1 MHGNP
6 LLTEERIDRF
16 VRERIVPAVY
26 RDRVALDLTAWTA
39 PGEPVPFAQA
49 LGEHYEPVAVGL
61 AWGAPWSTTW
71 FRVRGQVPA
80 GWPVHG
86 TDVELVIDLGFN
98 KDNPGFQAEGLV
110 WRTDGTTIKGV
121 SPFNQ
126 AVPWSE
132 GTEIDVLVEA
142 AGNPNIASNFGFV
155 PTPYG
160 DLATAGSEP
169 QYELRCVDVALRDVA
184 VYELLADLT
193 ALIGLMK
200 SLPEDSTRR
209 AQLRYGLDRVVDDVD
224 PDDVAGSAAAAR
236 ETLAPLLA
244 SPAASSAHRIVAVGH
259 AHIDSAWLWPLR
271 ETVRKC
277 ARTFSNV
284 LALMDADPDFVFA
297 CSSAQQY
304 SWMKQFYPE
313 LFDRIRKKVAAGQFV
328 PVGGMWVESDTNMPG
343 GEAMARQM
351 VAGKRFFLE
360 EFGVDTQDVWLPDS
374 FGYSGALPQI
384 VRSAGSRWF
393 LSQKLSWNDTDRMPH
408 HTFTWEGI
416 DGSTVLTHFP
426 PVDTYNSDLSA
437 KELLHTEANFEEKG
451 VAASSIAPY
460 GWGDGGGG
468 PTREMV
474 ASAHRFENLEGAPRV
489 ELGSPNTFFE
499 RTEAEFENPPVWTG
513 EMYLEFHRGTY
524 TSQART
530 KAGNRR
536 TEHLLREAE
545 LWAAT
550 AAVQQGAEYPYD
562 ELETLWHTALLHQF
576 HDILPGSSIGW
587 VHRQAEETYADA
599 AEKLE
604 ALIATAAGAAVG
616 QGGTPLLLNAAPHA
630 RSGVAALGAAQ
641 VQASA
646 GEPVELIRET
656 DGTVRVR
663 NGLIDAHLTTGGQL
677 SSLRDLV
684 ADREVIPAGRLA
696 NLLQLHRDTPAKWD
710 AWDIDKEYRR
720 VGTDL
725 LGADSR
731 EVVLETADAVVVRTT
746 RDFGESRLVQ
756 ELTFRRGSAAIEI
769 VTDVDWHERQKLL
782 KLSFPLDVQADRSA
796 AETQFGHV
804 FRPTHANTSW
814 DAARF
819 EICAHRWVH
828 VGEAGYGVSVANDS
842 TYGHDIT
849 RAVGAQGTDVRLSLL
864 RAPIFPDPEADQG
877 RHRFTTVLH
886 PGADIAAAIE
896 DGYRTNL
903 AERVVRGAHAVEPLV
918 TVSNP
923 AVLVESVKLAE
934 DRSGDVIV
942 RLYESLGG
950 RARATVVPSFAVAGA
965 RSVDLLERDVA
976 TPEVSAADDAIELT
990 LRPFQIVTLRLP
1002 RA

>member
-160 DLATAGSEP
+160 ELATAGSEP

-200 SLPEDSTRR
+200 SLPADSTRR
-209 AQLRYGLDRVVDDVD
+209 AQLRYGLDSVVDDVD

-304 SWMKQFYPE
+304 AWMKQFYPE

-550 AAVQQGAEYPYD
+550 ASVQQGADYPYD

-604 ALIATAAGAAVG
+604 SLIATAAGAAVG

-630 RSGVAALGAAQ
+630 RSGVAALGAAP
-641 VQASA
+641 VRASA
-646 GEPVELIRET
+646 GDPVELVRET

-746 RDFGESRLVQ
+746 RDFGDSRLVQ

-903 AERVVRGAHAVEPLV
+903 AERVVRGARAVEPLV